1 MAKTSCIWQSF
12 RTTGMEICKYEADE
26 WSLVPNRERED
37 PANVKIR
44 SLVNMTAQMIV
55 PQMIDLRLGL
65 QIVAL

>member
-1 MAKTSCIWQSF
+1 
-12 RTTGMEICKYEADE
+12 MEICKYEADE